1 MRFTLLYGAALI
13 ATVLF
18 FSCGIYFFVQRALMR
33 QIDSHLRK
41 DMATVADFL
50 RHDANGLLML
60 AEHGPIRLFSVR
72 DGGRELVSSHAWHSE
87 GLDDALTAQMPS
99 GPSQTVRSA
108 SGRLHLVHAASIA
121 SGGRTYQVAVGHEES
136 SVRQTLSTL
145 RLIILLIFPVSVAI
159 SLAVGYL
166 IAGRVLAPIT
176 AITRKAEEIGAENL
190 SERLPVAD
198 ADDELGRL
206 ATVFN
211 QAFGRI
217 EDSFGRLRRFTADAS
232 HELRTPL
239 TAIRSIGE
247 TALHDPTGT
256 GPCHETIG
264 SILEETDRLVQLV
277 EALLQLSRADA
288 GEVELRREPLDL
300 AALAAETIDLLSV
313 LAEEKEQR
321 LTLEVRA
328 RPVITVDRT
337 SARQAL
343 VNLLDNAIKYTPTG
357 STIRLT
363 VVESGGEAMVEIA
376 DSGPGIPKEELERI
390 FDRFYRVDTG
400 RSRGLGGTGL
410 GLSIAKWAVEI
421 NGGRIE
427 AESELNRGSVFR
439 VIFPEVFD
447 VEGQKQEAADRIGLR
462 RHHSRAGQTTSREK
476 EKCE

>member
-1 MRFTLLYGAALI
+1 MPNSRHGVRMRFTLLYGAALI
-13 ATVLF
+13 ATVLL
-18 FSCGIYFFVQRALMR
+18 FSFGIYFFVRRALMV
-33 QIDSHLRK
+33 QINNHLQS

-50 RHDANGLLML
+50 RKDVNGLLMV
-60 AEHGPIRLFSVR
+60 AEHGPIRLFNIREGKRLFVSSRDWNTKRMDDAVTVRFVSAARRSVR
-72 DGGRELVSSHAWHSE
+72 SDDGGFYLVQ
-87 GLDDALTAQMPS
+87 TAGVES
-99 GPSQTVRSA
+99 R
-108 SGRLHLVHAASIA
+108 GRV
-121 SGGRTYQVAVGHEES
+121 YQVSVGHEEGAIRQALS
-136 SVRQTLSTL
+136 SLA
-145 RLIILLIFPVSVAI
+145 LIILLILPISVAI

-190 SERLPVAD
+190 SERLPVTN

-247 TALHDPTGT
+247 TALHDTAGT
-256 GPCHETIG
+256 CACRETIG

-288 GEVELRREPLDL
+288 GEVELWREPLDL
-300 AALAAETIDLLSV
+300 AGLAEETVELLSV

-321 LTLEVRA
+321 LFLEIRE
-328 RPVITVDRT
+328 RPVVTVDRT

-357 STIRLT
+357 SAIRLT
-363 VVESGGEAMVEIA
+363 VGLFTSGEAMVEIA
-376 DSGPGIPKEELERI
+376 DSGPGIPEDDLDRI

-400 RSRGLGGTGL
+400 RSREKGGAGL
-410 GLSIAKWAVEI
+410 GLSIVKWAIEI
-421 NGGRIE
+421 NGGSIE
-427 AESELNRGSVFR
+427 VESELGQGSVFR
-439 VIFPEVFD
+439 VLFP
-447 VEGQKQEAADRIGLR
+447 K
-462 RHHSRAGQTTSREK
+462 
-476 EKCE
+476 